1 MSGQKSTHRF
11 ILLGLGGPFLKV
23 TDRVEALSEDIL
35 KDNGCELIDIE
46 FKKEGNNKVL
56 RLYIER
62 LEGKVSL
69 DEISTV
75 NRLLSDLLDEEDF
88 IEEEYILEVSSPGV
102 NRVIKKEKDFIKF
115 KGSKVDV
122 KLYKPLNGKKQFTG
136 ILEGYEN
143 ENVLID
149 LDSEHLVIPH
159 KDISKVNLS
168 FDFKF

>member
-1 MSGQKSTHRF
+1 M
-11 ILLGLGGPFLKV
+11 
-23 TDRVEALSEDIL
+23 
-35 KDNGCELIDIE
+35 
-46 FKKEGNNKVL
+46 
-56 RLYIER
+56 
-62 LEGKVSL
+62 

-136 ILEGYEN
+136 MLEGYEN
-143 ENVLID
+143 DNVLID